1 LIRFNKKK
9 KTMGLNEVF
18 RKVADIERNATEL
31 ASHEVNLS
39 LESDLVGTSKKI
51 AQGNK
56 DVLEMN
62 KNILLLKNEYD
73 ALNKVV
79 SDKIATITRLQK
91 SVETSYA
98 NNSKAYSGVAKFA
111 LGLKTKVE
119 TSAKDL
125 GVNPNTFPLYTA
137 LLNEI
142 NNNMWLS
149 MMNISTKDYF
159 FRDANSAKSTLTTN
173 ISKLK

>member
-1 LIRFNKKK
+1 
-9 KTMGLNEVF
+9 MGLNEVF